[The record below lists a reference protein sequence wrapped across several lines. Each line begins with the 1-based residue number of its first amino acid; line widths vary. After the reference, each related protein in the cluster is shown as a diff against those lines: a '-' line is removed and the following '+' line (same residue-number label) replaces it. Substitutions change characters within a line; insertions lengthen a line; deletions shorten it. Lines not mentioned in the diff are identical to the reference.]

1 MVRPRVFVSSVMEQY
16 SECREA
22 ARRAIEAVEA
32 EPVMAEDFPSRGAS
46 SRNACLDAVASC
58 DVFLMIIGTRGGWR
72 APSGRLVVEEE
83 CDEARRLNKIISAY
97 IQRVERD
104 SDAQTL
110 VEEISDY
117 VTGHYRISF
126 STCTDLEGVM
136 NDRLREVL
144 QPLRL
149 PVMDPNDATRRAGE
163 CREVQGETT
172 VRLVLAPERLEEIID
187 RIEIGEKEFEERVQR
202 ITHATRFF
210 NYRSAKSVS
219 LRQDT
224 LVIEQAASR
233 RDADR
238 CMEIEATGILT
249 FDAVVSAR
257 GDDPIE
263 SGLGYMYTLV
273 RGDVAAALD
282 AAFHSAGRLYAE
294 IDAYLRHQRFNYA
307 AAFCGI
313 GFRSLADALP
323 KGSRGF
329 SMARDIRRPLIVEKS
344 RLIGR
349 QVLDAPESEVARLV
363 KLLGRAIEAES

>member
-1 MVRPRVFVSSVMEQY
+1 
-16 SECREA
+16 
-22 ARRAIEAVEA
+22 
-32 EPVMAEDFPSRGAS
+32 
-46 SRNACLDAVASC
+46 
-58 DVFLMIIGTRGGWR
+58 
-72 APSGRLVVEEE
+72 
-83 CDEARRLNKIISAY
+83 
-97 IQRVERD
+97 
-104 SDAQTL
+104 
-110 VEEISDY
+110 
-117 VTGHYRISF
+117 
-126 STCTDLEGVM
+126 M

-187 RIEIGEKEFEERVQR
+187 RIEIGEKEFEERVQG

-210 NYRSAKSVS
+210 DYRSAKSVS

-238 CMEIEATGILT
+238 CMEIEPTGILT
-249 FDAVVSAR
+249 FDVVVSAR

-282 AAFHSAGRLYAE
+282 AAFRSAGRLYAE
-294 IDAYLRHQRFNYA
+294 IDAYLRHQRFHYA
-307 AAFCGI
+307 VAFCGI

-344 RLIGR
+344 RLISR
-349 QVLDAPESEVARLV
+349 QVLEEPESEVARLV